1 MKLLKFIT
9 VICSFLLCTT
19 AAHAEKIIVVAAA
32 DMKFA
37 MEEIIVD
44 FNKNHPGNDVQI
56 IFGSSGKAHTQ
67 IQQGAPYDIFFSA
80 DVAFPQ
86 NLVKKGMAVPE
97 IRPYAIGRI
106 VLWSTSMDATKMTLE
121 SLTDPKITR
130 IALPNPAHAPYGKRA
145 EEALRAMGLWDRL
158 KPKFVYGE
166 DMIQTTQFVQTANA
180 QVGIISLSFA
190 LNPVLSNMGGYKLIP
205 DKLHH
210 PLDQAYV
217 ITKLGSKKP
226 LAKTFAEYMSSK
238 PVRAIMIKYGFVL
251 PGDVR

>member
-1 MKLLKFIT
+1 MKLLKLCT
-9 VICSFLLCTT
+9 VICALLLCST
-19 AAHAEKIIVVAAA
+19 AAHAEKIMVAAAA

-37 MEEIIVD
+37 MEEIIVA
-44 FNKNHPGNDVQI
+44 FKKAHPGDEVQI
-56 IFGSSGKAHTQ
+56 IYGSSGKAHTQ

-80 DVAFPQ
+80 DVAFPEH
-86 NLVKKGMAVPE
+86 LVKKGMAVPP

-106 VLWSTSMDATKMTLE
+106 TLWSTTMDASKMTLE

-145 EEALRAMGLWDRL
+145 EESLRAMGLWDRL

-166 DMIQTTQFVQTANA
+166 DMIQTTQFVQTGNA

-190 LNPVLSNMGGYKLIP
+190 LNPVLSKMGSYYLIQ

-217 ITKLGSKKP
+217 ITKLGSSKP
-226 LAKTFAEYMSSK
+226 LAKAFGDYMSSK